1 MIGRFFHPT
10 CGALMPKR
18 RGNLPILPM
27 KFHPALP
34 KALASLLF
42 AAVFFAAPLARANDH
57 GGAAAP
63 EPMKFIVNL
72 GDPSNGGRFLQVQM
86 VFETAGPDIEH
97 GIVAF
102 RPRIQHALIIALS
115 GQDAGKLMTLQGKKE
130 LSADVVEIVN
140 HVLHE
145 TEKTGVKDVFFTSFI
160 IQ

>member
-1 MIGRFFHPT
+1 MKLHA
-10 CGALMPKR
+10 AL
-18 RGNLPILPM
+18 L
-27 KFHPALP
+27 
-34 KALASLLF
+34 KAFACLLF
-42 AAVFFAAPLARANDH
+42 ATAFLAAPLARANDH
-57 GGAAAP
+57 GAAAAP

-86 VFETAGPDIEH
+86 VFETAGPEIEH

-102 RPRIQHALIIALS
+102 RPRIQHALILALS
-115 GQDAGKLMTLQGKKE
+115 GQDVGKLMTLQGKKE
-130 LSADVVEIVN
+130 LSVDIVEIVN